1 MPGSR
6 ARGSGARARSGRRGS
21 STCRATRR
29 RSRAISRCSGT
40 STATRY
46 GAAPRSTCS
55 RTRRT
60 SRASRSSNG
69 RSLWVGPG
77 VTVGTP
83 RPRGS
88 GCARVACRHGGG
100 FRCRLRREISAA
112 ADGDEQALTALYR
125 RYTPALQAYLRSQRP
140 VDADDLLQET
150 WIAAGRGLRRFTGD
164 ADDFRRWIFAI
175 AHRRL
180 VDLHRSDRRRPRSTS
195 GGARALRAR
204 DRRRRRGRRARRDR
218 VARRPRAGGGAPAA
232 RGRGRDAASRCGAL
246 RRGCGSCHRTEPGGR
261 PRAPASGPQTARRLL
276 YEDARHDQVP
286 GRRPGRRLRRGREL
300 RCNARK
306 ASCDVE
312 QMASSPLDENVD
324 RLLDGAGDDED
335 TALADLAAALGELRG
350 LREAELDPELEE
362 TIVRAMRLAVAGN
375 GRRRRLFAPRP
386 LLTRTRVA
394 VVFAVALL
402 VGSVGISVASGPNAP
417 LDAAHALLRGLGLE
431 DAEED
436 RRDRARDEAE
446 RARDEAE
453 REAERRADELE
464 RRSDDAE
471 RQGEAIETSREDE
484 VERPA
489 SRRSSG
495 SEDGPVGRRKAP
507 QGHTGSARDWAAC
520 VRTQRARHDASDA
533 TSRF

>member
-1 MPGSR
+1 
-6 ARGSGARARSGRRGS
+6 
-21 STCRATRR
+21 
-29 RSRAISRCSGT
+29 
-40 STATRY
+40 
-46 GAAPRSTCS
+46 
-55 RTRRT
+55 
-60 SRASRSSNG
+60 
-69 RSLWVGPG
+69 
-77 VTVGTP
+77 
-83 RPRGS
+83 
-88 GCARVACRHGGG
+88 
-100 FRCRLRREISAA
+100 
-112 ADGDEQALTALYR
+112 
-125 RYTPALQAYLRSQRP
+125 
-140 VDADDLLQET
+140 
-150 WIAAGRGLRRFTGD
+150 
-164 ADDFRRWIFAI
+164 
-175 AHRRL
+175 
-180 VDLHRSDRRRPRSTS
+180 
-195 GGARALRAR
+195 
-204 DRRRRRGRRARRDR
+204 
-218 VARRPRAGGGAPAA
+218 
-232 RGRGRDAASRCGAL
+232 
-246 RRGCGSCHRTEPGGR
+246 
-261 PRAPASGPQTARRLL
+261 
-276 YEDARHDQVP
+276 
-286 GRRPGRRLRRGREL
+286 
-300 RCNARK
+300 
-306 ASCDVE
+306 
-312 QMASSPLDENVD
+312 MASSPLDENVD

-533 TSRF
+533 TSRFDPVKACGAMPPAAARGPDGAGDGGGRSRPAGAESTPAVETDLGAGPSHRRSPGDSPPPGGRPGGPSGSPAVEDPPADPVHADAPQAMPETAPAEPSRAGADAIRPPDAPRSDGARGPPSTVPRPDGSEPAASAGAPTGSRGPPPGAGPPVDRRPPASGGPPPWAGADGRPASAGTTDAPAAAPEASEQPEPAEPEASGQPEPAELEAQPEPAEPADSESPEPPEPEELEAPEPDEPPEIENP